1 MKPTPETALPQT
13 TEPLMRRLLRSL
25 CINLGI
31 GIICAAIVTYM
42 MRIGG
47 QFLPNLVFSLCIGT
61 IAMLL
66 IEGGRSLF
74 WRHATP
80 RRMHFLAFIL
90 VAAGIAQF
98 LGARLAMQL
107 LGLPTDNYAMSM
119 YMNVNGI
126 GLIILTVSVCVG
138 ATLFF
143 WNLSTLAELR
153 NQAALERART
163 AAVEKQALQAQLQML
178 QAQIEPHMLFNTLA
192 TLQSLIALDAARA
205 QQMLDQLIHFLRASL
220 SSSRIEQTTLAQE
233 FSLMEAYLELMSLR
247 MGSRLS
253 FDLQLP
259 AALRD
264 TVIAPML
271 LQPLVENAI
280 KHGLEPKIEGGRVEV
295 SASRQGQLLLLD
307 VSDTGL
313 GLANGVATCNADVEQ
328 LTPTGQTHHIG
339 LSNIHERLQ
348 ALYGSQASLTVKPNL
363 PQGVVAQLQLPILS

>member
-1 MKPTPETALPQT
+1 MKPATASPQT
-13 TEPLMRRLLRSL
+13 TEPLARRLLRSL
-25 CINLGI
+25 YLNLGI
-31 GIICAAIVTYM
+31 DIICALIVTYV
-42 MRIGG
+42 MRISDR
-47 QFLPNLVFSLCIGT
+47 FLPNLVFSLCIGML
-61 IAMLL
+61 AMVL
-66 IEGGRSLF
+66 IEGGRYLF
-74 WRHATP
+74 WRNTTP
-80 RRMHFLAFIL
+80 RKVHFLAFIL
-90 VAAGIAQF
+90 LAAGIAQF
-98 LGARLAMQL
+98 LGIRLASWL
-107 LGLPTDNYAMSM
+107 LGLPTDNFSM
-119 YMNVNGI
+119 YMNLSGL

-153 NQAALERART
+153 NQAAIERART
-163 AAVEKQALQAQLQML
+163 VAVEKQALQAQLQML

-192 TLQSLIALDAARA
+192 TLQSLITLDAPRA

-233 FSLMEAYLELMSLR
+233 FGLMEAYLELMSLR

-295 SASRQGQLLLLD
+295 AARRQGQLLLLD

-313 GLANGVATCNADVEQ
+313 GLAAEALPQAASHAGNLG
-328 LTPTGQTHHIG
+328 HIG

-348 ALYGSQASLTVKPNL
+348 ALYGPQASLTLKPKL
-363 PQGVVAQLQLPILS
+363 PHGVIAQLQLPILP

>member
-1 MKPTPETALPQT
+1 MKPTTALPQNDL
-13 TEPLMRRLLRSL
+13 PLARRLLRSL
-25 CINLGI
+25 LVNI
-31 GIICAAIVTYM
+31 GIDVICAVIVTYV
-42 MRIGG
+42 MRINDL
-47 QFLPNLVFSLCIGT
+47 FWTNLVFSLCIG
-61 IAMLL
+61 MLAL
-66 IEGGRSLF
+66 LFIQTGRYLF
-74 WRHATP
+74 QRKATLHKV
-80 RRMHFLAFIL
+80 HFLAFTM
-90 VAAGIAQF
+90 VASGLALF
-98 LGARLAMQL
+98 LGIRLASWL
-107 LGLPTDNYAMSM
+107 LGLPVDDFSM
-119 YMNVNGI
+119 YMNI
-126 GLIILTVSVCVG
+126 GGLGLVILTMSVCIG

-153 NQAALERART
+153 NQAATEKARS
-163 AAVEKQALQAQLQML
+163 VGIEKQALQAQLQML

-192 TLQSLIALDAARA
+192 TLQSLIALDPPRA

-233 FSLMEAYLELMSLR
+233 FALMEAYLELMSLR
-247 MGSRLS
+247 MGNRLS

-295 SASRQGQLLLLD
+295 VASRQGQLLLLD

-313 GLANGVATCNADVEQ
+313 GLTAWPPLQQPASHAS
-328 LTPTGQTHHIG
+328 HIG

-348 ALYGSQASLTVKPNL
+348 ALYGTQASLTLKPKL
-363 PQGVVAQLQLPILS
+363 PHGVIAQLQLPILP